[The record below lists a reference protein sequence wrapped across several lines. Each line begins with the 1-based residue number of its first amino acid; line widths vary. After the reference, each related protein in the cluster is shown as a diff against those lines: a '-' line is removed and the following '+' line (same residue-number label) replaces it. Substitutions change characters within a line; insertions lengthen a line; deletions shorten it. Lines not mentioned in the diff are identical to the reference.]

1 MQHQVL
7 PLKACTLITLFD
19 GCTIRLLMHDVA
31 RVAYDVAHVPYDM
44 YPMMLRMFLMT
55 WLV

>member
-31 RVAYDVAHVPYDM
+31 RIAYDVAHVP
-44 YPMMLRMFLMT
+44 
-55 WLV
+55 